1 MIYLYTFTVVDGP
14 DSVNLNSSSPLTVQE
29 GDDVAVSCEATNCS
43 PLCSYSWKFK
53 SVKKSASRVLTLN
66 NTRRSSA
73 GVYTCTVRNRATRKS
88 LAKKIRVDVLCE
100 LNMLASHDKPYV
112 VFVIIVIFFLLL

>member
-29 GDDVAVSCEATNCS
+29 GDDVAVSCQANCN
-43 PLCSYSWKFK
+43 PPCSYSWKFK

-88 LAKKIRVDVLCE
+88 LAKKITVDMQCE